1 VAKISWWLLFV
12 FACGGSNLRQHA
24 TAADVSATLL
34 VDLSTQISA
43 AWRDAELAALG
54 ASRTQEDAQERVAE
68 VRARYAPLGIAYE
81 AVRLAHAA
89 YVGAILR
96 AHSQGGT
103 LGASAAA
110 ELADKWRA
118 LLTLASSRGVELA
131 APPEALLH
139 LGRGPP

>member
-1 VAKISWWLLFV
+1 MSSTPISHGSTSPPERTRTTSSACACTSMTMARADRRPTWWLLFV

-54 ASRTQEDAQERVAE
+54 ASRTQEDAQEGVAE

-81 AVRLAHAA
+81 AVRLA
-89 YVGAILR
+89 
-96 AHSQGGT
+96 
-103 LGASAAA
+103 
-110 ELADKWRA
+110 
-118 LLTLASSRGVELA
+118 
-131 APPEALLH
+131 
-139 LGRGPP
+139 